1 MSAVQFIIKSIKDMS
16 AAEREAVFAAFAMG
30 QPAAAPAAAAPAA
43 AKEPKKPRANAGKPS
58 CHGAWTKH
66 VLDRFPKD
74 STEQKEFMAARIAS
88 AERGEMLYNKEMA
101 KVKAGKKQVGDAMD
115 AKDAAVGAHMAFVA
129 WWGEQHPQEQAEFKA
144 AWELKHPKGASASGD
159 NSDDAAT
166 VVDDTGAATGAG
178 AVGGA
183 VGGGGSTAA
192 AAPAAVDEA
201 TAGKKRGPKKMA
213 DMTPEELAAAKAKR
227 AAKKAEKSASDPA
240 SAEGSRAPSP
250 PKVKDE

>member
-1 MSAVQFIIKSIKDMS
+1 MSAIQFIIKSIKDMS
-16 AAEREAVFAAFAMG
+16 AAEREAVFAAFAMD
-30 QPAAAPAAAAPAA
+30 APAAPIAATAA
-43 AKEPKKPRANAGKPS
+43 AVAKKPRANAGKPS

-115 AKDAAVGAHMAFVA
+115 AKEAAVGAHMAFVA

-166 VVDDTGAATGAG
+166 VVDDTGAATGA
-178 AVGGA
+178 ATGA
-183 VGGGGSTAA
+183 VGGGGAT
-192 AAPAAVDEA
+192 AAPAAVPAGEA
-201 TAGKKRGPKKMA
+201 TAAKKRGPKKMA

-227 AAKKAEKSASDPA
+227 AAKKAEKSTSDPA